1 MYELRIRDD
10 RINAYRVI
18 RGEDRYDVQARAA
31 AVQAAWDE
39 RWRRKQALEESRRLR
54 EEQRNILYDGA
65 QRAQELTT
73 EVQLAAKAL
82 DTILIDGCDEP
93 SLLGKV

>member
-39 RWRRKQALEESRRLR
+39 RWRRKQALVESRRLR
-54 EEQRNILYDGA
+54 EENWI
-65 QRAQELTT
+65 
-73 EVQLAAKAL
+73 
-82 DTILIDGCDEP
+82 P
-93 SLLGKV
+93 P